1 MIEGIFSAAPI
12 GIGIVIDRVFVFVND
27 FLCNLLEYSKEE
39 LIGKNS
45 RLVYSTDE
53 EYEYVGKEKY
63 GQLKKYIT
71 GTVETKFKTKS
82 GKIIDIILSSSYIDR
97 NIPSKGT
104 IFTALDI
111 TERKSIEEKLKESEL
126 KYKRL
131 YENLSACVAIYETKD
146 NGNTFIIKGINK
158 AGGEKSK
165 VKLEEIKD
173 KSVVEIFPS
182 VKEIGLFDI
191 FKKVYATGKPE
202 YLPTRFYKDNRMSQW
217 VENYVY
223 KLSSGEIV
231 AIYEDISERKLPN
244 DFPTTYSFEYPKI
257 SNQALLTLII

>member
-1 MIEGIFSAAPI
+1 M
-12 GIGIVIDRVFVFVND
+12 
-27 FLCNLLEYSKEE
+27 
-39 LIGKNS
+39 
-45 RLVYSTDE
+45 
-53 EYEYVGKEKY
+53 
-63 GQLKKYIT
+63 
-71 GTVETKFKTKS
+71 
-82 GKIIDIILSSSYIDR
+82 
-97 NIPSKGT
+97 
-104 IFTALDI
+104 
-111 TERKSIEEKLKESEL
+111 
-126 KYKRL
+126 
-131 YENLSACVAIYETKD
+131 AIYETKD

-202 YLPTRFYKDNRMSQW
+202 YLPTGFYKDNRMSQW

-231 AIYEDISERKLPN
+231 AIYEDISERKLPK

-257 SNQALLTLII
+257 SNQALLTLIIWPDSFNDWSGNGDFSKNISSICKSISSYSVSPFLTLLIIADNIIN